1 LEEKNHFLIP
11 IIVIQPYFFAA
22 IIILILVRCSS
33 IGHSPGH
40 LQQPLRHNTTTSTP
54 IDNNKINMAR
64 RGSSMFV
71 PPGAGGG
78 LAPPSP
84 DGAGQG
90 PPPGAQKGRGSVVM
104 QPMAGGIGLVDFD
117 SDYESDEEQ
126 APQKT
131 AVPGVSGASKPDDR
145 PMVGG
150 FAAAAYEAAK
160 AFHAQQKAKKDGAP
174 AAEAPKRSG
183 RPQQS

>member
-1 LEEKNHFLIP
+1 
-11 IIVIQPYFFAA
+11 
-22 IIILILVRCSS
+22 
-33 IGHSPGH
+33 
-40 LQQPLRHNTTTSTP
+40 
-54 IDNNKINMAR
+54 MAR

-71 PPGAGGG
+71 PPGAGAGAGGG

-90 PPPGAQKGRGSVVM
+90 APGAQKGG
-104 QPMAGGIGLVDFD
+104 PMAGGIGLIDFD

-126 APQKT
+126 APQQT

-160 AFHAQQKAKKDGAP
+160 AFHAAQKAKKDGAAP

>member
-1 LEEKNHFLIP
+1 
-11 IIVIQPYFFAA
+11 
-22 IIILILVRCSS
+22 
-33 IGHSPGH
+33 
-40 LQQPLRHNTTTSTP
+40 
-54 IDNNKINMAR
+54 
-64 RGSSMFV
+64 MFV
-71 PPGAGGG
+71 PPGAGTGSG

-84 DGAGQG
+84 DGAG
-90 PPPGAQKGRGSVVM
+90 GAQKVS
-104 QPMAGGIGLVDFD
+104 QPMAGGIGLIDFD

-131 AVPGVSGASKPDDR
+131 AVPGVSGGAKSDTSGQPESR

-160 AFHAQQKAKKDGAP
+160 AFHAEQKRKKDAGLAP

>member
-1 LEEKNHFLIP
+1 
-11 IIVIQPYFFAA
+11 
-22 IIILILVRCSS
+22 
-33 IGHSPGH
+33 
-40 LQQPLRHNTTTSTP
+40 
-54 IDNNKINMAR
+54 
-64 RGSSMFV
+64 MFV
-71 PPGAGGG
+71 PPGAGAGG

-84 DGAGQG
+84 AGAGKD
-90 PPPGAQKGRGSVVM
+90 AQKGQG
-104 QPMAGGIGLVDFD
+104 QPMAGGIGLIDFD
-117 SDYESDEEQ
+117 SDYESDEDQ
-126 APQKT
+126 APQQT

-160 AFHAQQKAKKDGAP
+160 AFHAQQKAKKDGAA

>member
-1 LEEKNHFLIP
+1 
-11 IIVIQPYFFAA
+11 
-22 IIILILVRCSS
+22 
-33 IGHSPGH
+33 
-40 LQQPLRHNTTTSTP
+40 
-54 IDNNKINMAR
+54 
-64 RGSSMFV
+64 MFV
-71 PPGAGGG
+71 PPGAGAGAGGSGG

-84 DGAGQG
+84 DGAGKG
-90 PPPGAQKGRGSVVM
+90 PPGGQKGM
-104 QPMAGGIGLVDFD
+104 QPMAGGIGLIDFD

-131 AVPGVSGASKPDDR
+131 AVPGVSTAAKPDAR

-160 AFHAQQKAKKDGAP
+160 AFHAQQKAKKDGAAP